1 MPEGWRGR
9 SDNMG
14 LTLEVL
20 LRKAMYRWIPICLA
34 AALPL
39 AIPLGAAAQNER
51 DEAPLINVRNGLSFT
66 KDSVFLLNLRFR
78 MQTRAGLTT
87 VSGDDLSVSDV
98 DMRVRRMR
106 LRLDGYMLNEKLR
119 YYLQLNF
126 SRSDLDLDG
135 DGVAQPLRDALVYYF
150 FNERLYL
157 GFGQGKLPGNRQRV
171 ISSGNQQFPDRSIA
185 NAAFTL
191 DRDVGLFA
199 YWTIPAG
206 GQQFQVKGAI
216 TTGEGRNPVVGNNG
230 LCYTGRFE
238 WLPLGAFRNNGDFSE
253 GDLEMEPRPRLS
265 LAAGYSYNDMARRT
279 GGQLGAELFAPTDIG
294 TFIADM
300 VLKWQGWALSSEFF
314 QRDSDAP
321 ITTSSTGAVRFV
333 TTGQGLNTQLSKH
346 FPSHWELAS
355 RYTLVRPTGEV
366 ALLRARAEEA
376 LLGVNRY
383 LNGHRIKL
391 QWYAG
396 YRWMRG
402 DAALSAPGNSWTTMF
417 QIEFGI

>member
-1 MPEGWRGR
+1 
-9 SDNMG
+9 
-14 LTLEVL
+14 
-20 LRKAMYRWIPICLA
+20 MYRCISLCLA
-34 AALPL
+34 AAGLLAFAPL
-39 AIPLGAAAQNER
+39 AQAQNER

-78 MQTRAGLTT
+78 MQTRAGFTT
-87 VSGDDLSVSDV
+87 VSGDDFSAAAV
-98 DMRVRRMR
+98 DMRIRRMR
-106 LRLDGYMLNEKLR
+106 LRFDGYMLNENVR

-135 DGVAQPLRDALVYYF
+135 EVVAQPLRDALVYYF
-150 FNERLYL
+150 FNDNFYF

-206 GQQFQVKGAI
+206 SQLLQLKGAI
-216 TTGEGRNPVVGNNG
+216 TMGEGRNPVVGNNG
-230 LCYTGRFE
+230 LCYTGRLE
-238 WLPLGAFRNNGDFSE
+238 WLPLGAFKNSGDFSE

-265 LAAGYSYNDMARRT
+265 IAAGYGYNDMARRT
-279 GGQLGAELFAPTDIG
+279 GGQLGSELYAPTDIG

-300 VLKWQGWALSSEFF
+300 VFKWQGWALSAEAF
-314 QRDSDAP
+314 QRDSDDP
-321 ITTSSTGAVRFV
+321 ITTNSTGAVRYV

-346 FPSHWELAS
+346 FPSHWEIAS
-355 RYTLVRPTGEV
+355 RYTMVRPTGDV
-366 ALLRARAEEA
+366 ALLRPQTEE
-376 LLGVNRY
+376 GMVGIGRY
-383 LNGHRIKL
+383 FNGHRIKA

-396 YRWMRG
+396 YRWNQGLMEL
-402 DAALSAPGNSWTTMF
+402 DQPGNAWTTLF
-417 QIEFGI
+417 QVEFGI